1 MRIERR
7 TQPNRTTPKNTSV
20 IFFLKTGS
28 PQKPPKT
35 IKESFTRKTTSTA
48 EPTPIKMFFPAQLLI
63 RRSLINPV
71 PRLNLKS
78 TGSSQKIIR
87 QSSLITIQRA
97 YSAGHAADESFSAFN
112 ERYTQFFEG
121 VQDLFEL
128 QRGLNNCFAYDL
140 VPAVPTVEAALRA
153 ARRVNDLPT
162 AIRIFEG
169 LKEKVE
175 NKGQYQ
181 AYLDE
186 LKPLRD
192 ELGVPTKEE
201 MYGQAI

>member
-1 MRIERR
+1 
-7 TQPNRTTPKNTSV
+7 
-20 IFFLKTGS
+20 
-28 PQKPPKT
+28 
-35 IKESFTRKTTSTA
+35 
-48 EPTPIKMFFPAQLLI
+48 MFFPAPLV
-63 RRSLINPV
+63 RRSLLKPL
-71 PRLNLKS
+71 PRLNLLKP
-78 TGSSQKIIR
+78 TTSSQVLSR
-87 QSSLITIQRA
+87 SALITAHRA

-201 MYGQAI
+201 MYGQAL